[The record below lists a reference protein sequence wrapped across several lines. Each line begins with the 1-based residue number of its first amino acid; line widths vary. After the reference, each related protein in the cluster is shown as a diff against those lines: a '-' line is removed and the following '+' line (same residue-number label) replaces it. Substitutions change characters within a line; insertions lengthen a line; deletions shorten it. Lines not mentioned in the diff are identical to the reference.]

1 MYILRQARK
10 WRQDRMMLL
19 DEKTNLH
26 SWLSQIAQA
35 NFQFPAARSLLPTLK
50 TRMVVMAVTMITIL
64 IILVER

>member
-1 MYILRQARK
+1 
-10 WRQDRMMLL
+10 MLL

-26 SWLSQIAQA
+26 SWLSQLAQA

-50 TRMVVMAVTMITIL
+50 TKMVVMAVTMTTIL